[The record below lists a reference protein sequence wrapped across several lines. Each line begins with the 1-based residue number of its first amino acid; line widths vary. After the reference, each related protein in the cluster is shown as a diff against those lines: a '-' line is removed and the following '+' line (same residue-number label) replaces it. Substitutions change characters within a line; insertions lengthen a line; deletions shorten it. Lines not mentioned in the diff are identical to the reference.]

1 MELHVGLGRGV
12 ILSNHFEGLRA
23 LLLDGEI
30 FLRWQFYL
38 ALDEDLADKN
48 LADEFVTIV
57 LVLSCIRSRYYVLE
71 LDKNIFHVKMLFQM
85 IRTEMVIKAPMA
97 SLADADCSSNGFK
110 QYGLSMVSQAIS
122 VQAPRVLSSLT
133 SQVLQPSFHERQPS
147 VAFCSLEAIHAV
159 Q

>member
-48 LADEFVTIV
+48 LADEFVTIE

-71 LDKNIFHVKMLFQM
+71 LVFILPSLSFLHLSLK
-85 IRTEMVIKAPMA
+85 RWSA
-97 SLADADCSSNGFK
+97 SRVTVLLQIIMSNKF
-110 QYGLSMVSQAIS
+110 
-122 VQAPRVLSSLT
+122 
-133 SQVLQPSFHERQPS
+133 
-147 VAFCSLEAIHAV
+147 
-159 Q
+159 